1 MVGMP
6 EKEKKKDR
14 VGGVEGEMR
23 PAVVVEPNCM
33 GYEGVYGGI
42 PRRTVM
48 G

>member
-14 VGGVEGEMR
+14 GALKRKIR